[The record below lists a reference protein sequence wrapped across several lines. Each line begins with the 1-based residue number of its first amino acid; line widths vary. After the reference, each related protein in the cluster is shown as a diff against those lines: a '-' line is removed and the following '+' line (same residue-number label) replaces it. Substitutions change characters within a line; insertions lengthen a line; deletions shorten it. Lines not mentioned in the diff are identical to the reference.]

1 MNLII
6 KNRNKECYSF
16 RIIKIIDLINI
27 YMLTIYRKLDKYI

>member
-16 RIIKIIDLINI
+16 RIIKIIDLINTH
-27 YMLTIYRKLDKYI
+27 MLTIYRKTR

>member
-6 KNRNKECYSF
+6 KNRNKERYSF

-27 YMLTIYRKLDKYI
+27 YANYIWKN

>member
-6 KNRNKECYSF
+6 KNRNKEFYSF

-27 YMLTIYRKLDKYI
+27 LMLTIYRKTR